1 MMNKFKEKAVE
12 LNKNKEKS
20 VIKDIAKA
28 NSAKDKMISAK
39 VNSLTYAQF
48 TEINRVFGMSNNS
61 SLNQLIA
68 KYVLEN
74 KKVLEE
80 E

>member
-1 MMNKFKEKAVE
+1 MNKFQKKAVE
-12 LNKNKEKS
+12 LNKNEEKS
-20 VIKDIAKA
+20 AIKDIAKV
-28 NSAKDKMISAK
+28 NGSKDKMISAK
-39 VNSLTYAQF
+39 VNSVTYEQF
-48 TEINRVFGMSNNS
+48 TDINKVFGMSNNS

>member
-1 MMNKFKEKAVE
+1 MNKFQKKAVE
-12 LNKNKEKS
+12 LDKNEEKS
-20 VIKDIAKA
+20 AIKDIAKV
-28 NSAKDKMISAK
+28 NGSKDKMISAK
-39 VNSLTYAQF
+39 VNSVTYEQF
-48 TEINRVFGMSNNS
+48 TDINKVFGMSNNS

>member
-1 MMNKFKEKAVE
+1 MNKFKEKAVE

-20 VIKDIAKA
+20 VIKDIAKV
-28 NSAKDKMISAK
+28 NGSKDKMISAK
-39 VNSLTYAQF
+39 VNSVTYEQF
-48 TEINRVFGMSNNS
+48 TEINKVFGMSNNS

-74 KKVLEE
+74 KKILEE

>member
-1 MMNKFKEKAVE
+1 MMNKFQKKAVE
-12 LNKNKEKS
+12 LNKNEEKS
-20 VIKDIAKA
+20 AIKEIAKV
-28 NSAKDKMISAK
+28 NGSKDKMISAK
-39 VNSLTYAQF
+39 VNSVTYEQF
-48 TEINRVFGMSNNS
+48 TEINKVFGMSNNS

>member
-1 MMNKFKEKAVE
+1 MNKFQKKAVE
-12 LNKNKEKS
+12 LNKNEEKS
-20 VIKDIAKA
+20 AIKEIAKV
-28 NSAKDKMISAK
+28 NGSKDKMISAK
-39 VNSLTYAQF
+39 VNSATYEQF
-48 TEINRVFGMSNNS
+48 TEINKVFGMSNNS

>member
-1 MMNKFKEKAVE
+1 MNKFQKKAVE
-12 LNKNKEKS
+12 LNKNEEKS
-20 VIKDIAKA
+20 AIKEIAKV
-28 NSAKDKMISAK
+28 NGSKDKMISAK
-39 VNSLTYAQF
+39 VNSTTYEQF
-48 TEINRVFGMSNNS
+48 TEINKVFGMSNNS

>member
-28 NSAKDKMISAK
+28 NSAKDKMIS
-39 VNSLTYAQF
+39 
-48 TEINRVFGMSNNS
+48 
-61 SLNQLIA
+61 
-68 KYVLEN
+68 EN
-74 KKVLEE
+74 KKILEKE
-80 E
+80 

>member
-1 MMNKFKEKAVE
+1 MNKFQKKAVE
-12 LNKNKEKS
+12 LNKNEEKS
-20 VIKDIAKA
+20 AIKDIAKV
-28 NSAKDKMISAK
+28 NGSKDKMISAK
-39 VNSLTYAQF
+39 VNSVTYEQF
-48 TEINRVFGMSNNS
+48 TDINKVFGMSNNS

-74 KKVLEE
+74 KTVLEE

>member
-20 VIKDIAKA
+20 VIKDIAKV
-28 NSAKDKMISAK
+28 NGAKDKMISAK
-39 VNSLTYAQF
+39 VNSITYEQF
-48 TEINRVFGMSNNS
+48 AEINKVFGMSNNS

>member
-1 MMNKFKEKAVE
+1 MNKFQKKAVE
-12 LNKNKEKS
+12 LNKNEEKS
-20 VIKDIAKA
+20 AIKEIAKA
-28 NSAKDKMISAK
+28 NGSKDKMISAK
-39 VNSLTYAQF
+39 VNSVTYEQF
-48 TEINRVFGMSNNS
+48 TEINKVFGMSNNS

>member
-1 MMNKFKEKAVE
+1 MNKFQKKAIE
-12 LNKNKEKS
+12 LNKNEEKS
-20 VIKDIAKA
+20 AIKDIAKV
-28 NSAKDKMISAK
+28 NGSKDKMISAK
-39 VNSLTYAQF
+39 VNSVTYEQF
-48 TEINRVFGMSNNS
+48 TDINKVFGMSNNS